1 LNFSPDPAVNELAA
15 RENASSSKN
24 IREMRQIIDKIV
36 RNTRYEESRALAEK
50 FTINFLAI
58 SNNSLVREMT

>member
-1 LNFSPDPAVNELAA
+1 MNWPPEKTT
-15 RENASSSKN
+15 SSSKN